1 MSENILLDSLPET
14 VMVDGKEFYIESDF
28 RAGIIM
34 EKILL
39 SDMDDEN
46 KILDLVG
53 VFFPDEQPED
63 LNKAVDAILYM
74 YRCGDN
80 KPLKQKRK
88 QKNGNVE
95 LKPKQIYSFEHDAP
109 YIYGAFMSQY
119 RIDLNEIKYLHWWKF
134 QALFKSLNSDNKIV
148 EIMGY
153 RSADLS
159 KIKNKAERDRIAR
172 MKNLFALPQNLT
184 TEDKVALAGAAFGG
198 AFM

>member
-1 MSENILLDSLPET
+1 
-14 VMVDGKEFYIESDF
+14 MVDGKEFYIESDF